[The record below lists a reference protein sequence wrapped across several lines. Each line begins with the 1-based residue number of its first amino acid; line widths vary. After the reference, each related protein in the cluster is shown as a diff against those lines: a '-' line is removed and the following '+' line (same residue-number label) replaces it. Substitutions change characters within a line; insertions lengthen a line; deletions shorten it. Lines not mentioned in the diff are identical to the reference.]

1 MKQSQTLEICILW
14 DDNPSLIR
22 PPRLSYALIIAG
34 KRLRVTAFRADCSPH
49 NSRISSWKTLF
60 SFSIPRC
67 CGRISPQ
74 VRLGRDRGQLGHHPP
89 KNGTRRAAARSKE
102 RKKKG
107 STESCKHASSHAH
120 GRGPPIDAPFSA
132 SHIGENPQLTDGLL
146 RALQKR

>member
-102 RKKKG
+102 RKKKVQRRAVSMLVATPMDVAHL
-107 STESCKHASSHAH
+107 STRPLVLPTSGKTPNS
-120 GRGPPIDAPFSA
+120 
-132 SHIGENPQLTDGLL
+132 LT
-146 RALQKR
+146 AY